1 MSNRQA
7 LEEPEEQVD
16 LEGDDDDAG
25 YGRRRGSRDDSEEP
39 EEEDNNDGRRDDYTG
54 MEPEPAG
61 GGKGGGDEE
70 AGKGPDAA
78 NAGSEDERAKWD
90 ELLALPPHGSQVFIG
105 GLPRDITEDDLRELC
120 EPLGE
125 IYEVRLT
132 KDKDTKEN
140 KGFAFVTFPDKD
152 AAQRA
157 IEDVQDREYKG
168 RTLRCSL
175 SQAKHRLFVG
185 NVPKGL
191 SEEELTNVIKGQG
204 PGVVNIEMFKDQHD
218 PNRNRG
224 FLFVEY

>member
-39 EEEDNNDGRRDDYTG
+39 EEDDNDGRRDDYTG

-125 IYEVRLT
+125 IYEVSFTHEPILLFLTVRPSAWYYMHGWSCNARL
-132 KDKDTKEN
+132 
-140 KGFAFVTFPDKD
+140 
-152 AAQRA
+152 
-157 IEDVQDREYKG
+157 
-168 RTLRCSL
+168 SL
-175 SQAKHRLFVG
+175 CGESNLMAGEVDQ
-185 NVPKGL
+185 
-191 SEEELTNVIKGQG
+191 GQG
-204 PGVVNIEMFKDQHD
+204 HQGEQGVCLCHLHRQG
-218 PNRNRG
+218 RG
-224 FLFVEY
+224 AACHRGCAGQGVQGSSY

>member
-39 EEEDNNDGRRDDYTG
+39 EEDDNDGRRDDYTG

-125 IYEVRLT
+125 IYARGT
-132 KDKDTKEN
+132 
-140 KGFAFVTFPDKD
+140 GASD
-152 AAQRA
+152 ACRKNRRY
-157 IEDVQDREYKG
+157 DVWCRRK
-168 RTLRCSL
+168 SKP
-175 SQAKHRLFVG
+175 SQPIG
-185 NVPKGL
+185 TG
-191 SEEELTNVIKGQG
+191 
-204 PGVVNIEMFKDQHD
+204 
-218 PNRNRG
+218 
-224 FLFVEY
+224 